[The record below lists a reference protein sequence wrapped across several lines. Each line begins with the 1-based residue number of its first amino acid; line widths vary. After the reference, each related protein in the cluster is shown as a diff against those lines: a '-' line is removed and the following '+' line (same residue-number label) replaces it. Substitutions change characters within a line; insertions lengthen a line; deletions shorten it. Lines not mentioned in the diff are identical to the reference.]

1 MTGPELVLEFE
12 WDPAKDAAN
21 ERKHRISF
29 EDAKAVFR
37 DPQCLIEDVT
47 KPEYGERRSKAI
59 GRLGVFIAAV
69 IFTDR
74 NDFRRIISVRRARR
88 DERERY
94 RQSAES
100 A

>member
-1 MTGPELVLEFE
+1 MEMDFE

-21 ERKHRISF
+21 EEIHGIAL
-29 EDAKAVFR
+29 EDARSVFR
-37 DPQCLIEDVT
+37 DPQHLIEDST
-47 KPEYGERRSKAI
+47 RLEHGERRSKAI
-59 GRLGVFIAAV
+59 GRIGPLMVTV

-74 NDFRRIISVRRARR
+74 AAVRRIISARRARR

-94 RQSAES
+94 RQSAEL